1 MSVRFVLCGPIRIRN
16 VPFPQKQAEAEQKKK
31 EAAALRELKAA
42 KRLADKAEADR
53 ERAASAA
60 VCVQPVHS
68 ALCISKPKNDISF
81 TGLHQCPSSRSS

>member
-16 VPFPQKQAEAEQKKK
+16 VPFPQKQAEVEQKK

-42 KRLADKAEADR
+42 KRLADKAEAKR

-68 ALCISKPKNDISF
+68 ALCISKPKDDISF

>member
-16 VPFPQKQAEAEQKKK
+16 VPFPQKAAEADQKKK
-31 EAAALRELKAA
+31 DAAAARELKAA
-42 KRLADKAEADR
+42 QKAADKAEADR
-53 ERAASAA
+53 QRAASAA

-81 TGLHQCPSSRSS
+81 TGLHQSPSSPRS